1 METQPKNLTVVDL
14 FSGCGG
20 LSLGIQN
27 AGFDVIA
34 GFDNWELAINVY
46 QQNFKHPA
54 FLIDLGNLQSQFDI
68 IQRFNPDII
77 AGGPPC
83 QDFSSAGKRNEN
95 LGRGDLTISF
105 AEIVAFV
112 KPRFFIM
119 ENVERFVK
127 STKYKEAKKIFQS
140 ANYGL
145 SEKILRASLCGVPQS
160 RKRFFWIGELDGEDR
175 KTEPYLEK
183 NLASQPLT
191 IRQYFKSIGKALNV
205 DYYYRHPRSYQRR
218 GVFSVDEPS
227 PTVRGVNRPIPKTYK
242 HHPGD
247 SALVSANVRP
257 LTTIER
263 SYLQTFPDNFLF
275 HGSKTDIEQLIGNAV
290 PVKLAEYVARCLARY
305 IEDSDVNVS
314 QEDVRL
320 EQVDESFIQL
330 SLIDV

>member
-1 METQPKNLTVVDL
+1 MKTKPRNIKVVDL

-34 GFDNWELAINVY
+34 GFDNWQLAINVY
-46 QQNFKHPA
+46 QQNFKHEA
-54 FLIDLGNLQSQFDI
+54 FLTDLGNLQGEFDI
-68 IQRFNPDII
+68 IKTFNPDLI

-83 QDFSSAGKRNEN
+83 QDFSSAGKRDEN

-105 AEIVAFV
+105 AEIVTVV

-119 ENVERFVK
+119 ENVDRFVK
-127 STKYKEAKKIFQS
+127 STKYKEAKKIFKS

-160 RKRFFWIGELDGEDR
+160 RKRFFWIGELDGEDG
-175 KTEPYLEK
+175 KIEPYLEN
-183 NLASQPLT
+183 NLATQPMT
-191 IRQYFKSIGKALNV
+191 IRQYFNSIGKVLNV
-205 DYYYRHPRSYQRR
+205 DHYYRHPRSYKRR

-247 SALVSANVRP
+247 SALVSSNVRP
-257 LTTIER
+257 LTTLER

-275 HGSKTDIEQLIGNAV
+275 QGSKTDLEQLIGNAV
-290 PVKLAEYVARCLARY
+290 PVKLAEYVARCLAQY
-305 IEDSDVNVS
+305 IADPDVNVS
-314 QEDVRL
+314 NGDVRG
-320 EQVDESFIQL
+320 EEVGESFIQL
-330 SLIDV
+330 CLIDV

>member
-1 METQPKNLTVVDL
+1 METKPRNIKVVDL

-34 GFDNWELAINVY
+34 GFDNWELAIKVY

-54 FLIDLGNLQSQFDI
+54 FMTDLGNFQGQFDTI
-68 IQRFNPDII
+68 ARFKPDII

-83 QDFSSAGKRNEN
+83 QDFSSAGKRDES

-105 AEIVAFV
+105 AEIVNAI

-119 ENVERFVK
+119 ENVDRFVK
-127 STKYKEAKKIFQS
+127 SIKDKEAKKIFKS
-140 ANYGL
+140 GNYGL
-145 SEKILRASLCGVPQS
+145 SEKILNASLCGVPQS

-175 KTEPYLEK
+175 KIEPYLEK
-183 NLASQPLT
+183 KLANQPMT
-191 IRQYFKSIGKALNV
+191 IRQYFNSIDRDLTI
-205 DYYYRHPRSYQRR
+205 DHYYRHPRSYKRR

-247 SALVSANVRP
+247 SALVSSNVRP
-257 LTTIER
+257 LTTVER

-275 HGSKTDIEQLIGNAV
+275 QGSKTDLEQLIGNAV
-290 PVKLAEYVARCLARY
+290 PVKLAEYVARCLAQY
-305 IEDSDVNVS
+305 IEDREVKACNQMHGRENISVGAIVN
-314 QEDVRL
+314 
-320 EQVDESFIQL
+320 
-330 SLIDV
+330 